1 MICRAKVDKIYYQ
14 RPFLYAVLVPYHIK
28 TLGAKVGPPGFDPPG
43 LLREVIFSYNKY
55 VNFMT
60 SSIKTSPKKLLRLV
74 LGNVLLLS
82 SCKNMQKYKIEEKS
96 YIELYT
102 VKCYLG
108 KPRSYLDEIEIMWSF
123 CRNDFNGALGSSLQV
138 F

>member
-1 MICRAKVDKIYYQ
+1 
-14 RPFLYAVLVPYHIK
+14 
-28 TLGAKVGPPGFDPPG
+28 
-43 LLREVIFSYNKY
+43 
-55 VNFMT
+55 MT
-60 SSIKTSPKKLLRLV
+60 SSMKTSPKKLLRLV

-108 KPRSYLDEIEIMWSF
+108 KPRSYLDELLIMWSI
-123 CRNDFNGALGSSLQV
+123 CENNFNGAIGSRITA

>member
-1 MICRAKVDKIYYQ
+1 MICRTKLDKFYYLS
-14 RPFLYAVLVPYHIK
+14 PFLHAVLVPYHIK
-28 TLGAKVGPPGFDPPG
+28 TLGAKVGPPGFDPPW
-43 LLREVIFSYNKY
+43 VTNK
-55 VNFMT
+55 VNFFTNRHGDFMT
-60 SSIKTSPKKLLRLV
+60 SSMKTNPKNPLRLV
-74 LGNVLLLS
+74 SGDVLLVS
-82 SCKNMQKYKIEEKS
+82 SCQNMQKHKISEES